1 MQPGWLKEYFKPQDS
16 DAVDRPSAG
25 ADETSGGADVSR
37 RDFVKTGF
45 VAGVAAGVA
54 AGAATSDVAK
64 AEAQTQTANPLSTRW
79 WPGPWGAQ
87 DQRGANNRITPAK
100 VKEAAALIKTG
111 KIYQLGHVLEKGIPL
126 FGERLGAHVVL
137 PGTPT
142 GGPFGKANLYYHDE
156 LFVGE
161 IGQAGSQFDGLG
173 HIGMVG
179 GDGKIRYYNG
189 FPQEEVGSAYGLKK
203 LGVEHL
209 KPFFT
214 RGILLDVLAYKGGD
228 RLPIGYVITMADV
241 RATLQRQGTREPG
254 EGDVVLFRTG
264 HVKLWKKDNAE
275 YNKGCPGPGATV
287 AKWLAERKV
296 AVVGGDTWPVEA
308 VPGEDND
315 LPFAC
320 HTIWLT
326 MNGIFINE
334 NLNLEE
340 LAADKVYEFA
350 WSFNPVPI
358 KGATGA
364 PGNSVAIA

>member
-1 MQPGWLKEYFKPQDS
+1 MQSGWLKEFFKPQDS
-16 DAVDRPSAG
+16 GTGEQIPEAQ
-25 ADETSGGADVSR
+25 DETSANADVSR
-37 RDFVKTGF
+37 REFVKSGF
-45 VAGVAAGVA
+45 AAGVAAGVA
-54 AGAATSDVAK
+54 AGSVAGEVAQ
-64 AEAQTQTANPLSTRW
+64 AEAQARPTNPIATQW
-79 WPGPWGAQ
+79 WPSPWGPN
-87 DQRGANNRITPAK
+87 DQRGANNRMTPAK
-100 VKEAAALIKTG
+100 VLEAAKLIKTG
-111 KIYQLGHVLEKGIPL
+111 KVYQLGYTLEKGIPL

-142 GGPFGKANLYYHDE
+142 GGPFGKHNMYYHDE

-161 IGQAGSQFDGLG
+161 IGQIGSQFDGLG

-189 FPQEEVGSAYGLKK
+189 LTQEEVGGAYGLKK
-203 LGVEHL
+203 LGIENL

-214 RGILLDVLAYKGGD
+214 RGILLDVLATKGGD

-254 EGDVVLFRTG
+254 EGDAVLFRTG
-264 HVKLWKKDNAE
+264 HAKLWKKDNAE

-287 AKWLAERKV
+287 GKWLAERKV

-315 LPFAC
+315 VPFAC

-326 MNGIFINE
+326 VNGIFINE

-340 LAADKVYEFA
+340 LAADKAYEFA

-358 KGATGA
+358 KGATGS